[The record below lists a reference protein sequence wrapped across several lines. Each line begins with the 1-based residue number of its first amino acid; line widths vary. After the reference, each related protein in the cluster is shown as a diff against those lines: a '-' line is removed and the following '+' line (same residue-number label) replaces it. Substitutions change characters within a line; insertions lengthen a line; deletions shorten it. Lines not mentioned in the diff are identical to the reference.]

1 MLMLRPCR
9 RGWWLSHL
17 AIAVVAVTSSVV
29 GASPALAQTSPQV
42 VQVEEDWE
50 LVIQNPDSGNVA
62 PQVTCTISPNLQLNT
77 LYATFELN
85 HKTVPEFAAGGVH
98 LQLWSNDYNLSR
110 KSHSS
115 AAVLA
120 TANEVVSWTSRMQLQ
135 GNALTFAIVNGHS
148 TTWGDFG
155 GGTTLTASY
164 GTSLK
169 NLNAYSCQKSVE
181 NSGIGYAS
189 NRVTSL
195 ALKCVRYTLDDG
207 AVLTDDAPRVVH
219 ELGR

>member
-1 MLMLRPCR
+1 MHTLPSRR
-9 RGWWLSHL
+9 RGWRLFG
-17 AIAVVAVTSSVV
+17 IAAVAVIFVTFVV
-29 GASPALAQTSPQV
+29 GASPARAQTSPLV

-62 PQVTCTISPNLQLNT
+62 PQVTCAISPSLHLNG
-77 LYATFELN
+77 LYSTFELN
-85 HKTVPEFAAGGVH
+85 HKTVPEFVPGGVH
-98 LQLWSNDYNLSR
+98 LQLWSSEYNLSR

-115 AAVLA
+115 TAVLA
-120 TANEVVSWTSRMQLQ
+120 TANEVVRWTARMKLQ
-135 GNALTFAIVNGHS
+135 GNALSFAIVNGQS

-164 GTSLK
+164 GTSLT
-169 NLNAYSCQKSVE
+169 NLNSYSCQKSVE

-195 ALKCVRYTLDDG
+195 VLKRVRYTLDDG
-207 AVLTDDAPRVVH
+207 SVLTDDAPRVVH
-219 ELGR
+219 ELGE